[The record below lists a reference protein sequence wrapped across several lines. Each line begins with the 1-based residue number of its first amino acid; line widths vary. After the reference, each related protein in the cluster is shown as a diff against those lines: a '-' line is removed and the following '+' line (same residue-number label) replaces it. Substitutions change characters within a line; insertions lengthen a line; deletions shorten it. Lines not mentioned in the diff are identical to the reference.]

1 MGGLGEMALR
11 EGDATWS
18 AGLLLGGAG
27 RVALPAM
34 TTSGDELSISAWVYL
49 TSDFE
54 MPIVELHSDGLV
66 VYFGV
71 HGQHAKAAVRT
82 GANNP
87 TTASWTLSNANYVGA
102 SRWHL
107 LTLALSKPASSSST
121 FGTLYID
128 GVVHTAQE
136 QDLGSVD
143 LDVAWPAF
151 NSSIGMSR
159 LACTP
164 FTGAGGTST
173 STLSASCGAGA
184 GAGASYGLGRLKH
197 VALFPSAALSKHEV
211 MALYGGH
218 AGGYPYP
225 CTGAASAPALTYGY
239 SRPNASYYKAEA
251 ITPNVVCNYGDE
263 ARFFLEDEDELPAGL
278 SFATADGTLSG
289 TPTCPG
295 NPSPCFGERAFA
307 VVAYNS
313 AGAYTTE
320 IDLKVV
326 HRPPQLGYY
335 AAKAP
340 VYDFGAPIAT
350 NDVANVGGV
359 DGVAFSIV
367 NATPN
372 GLVGG
377 VLPGGLSFSPT
388 TGTLAGTPSQ
398 GAPVAKYLV
407 TAQNDGGASV
417 TPLWITVTEP
427 PPNIT
432 LGFEPLKVRT
442 SKDPMAYVSHELPG
456 GQSNTQIMM
465 EMGDALPNGR
475 VLLRGEISE
484 STLFNVYPPLPAG
497 LSIVSQPEPA
507 LVGSP
512 TASTNNVTT
521 WYTVRALTSSGVS
534 YASIE
539 LNVLPPPPHILGLV
553 GGETVHAI
561 KGLPIDERPLN
572 SSGGDGLCTMTM
584 LDNLRGWSNV
594 PPGLALDEYTGVLTG
609 SPEYTRDAYTY
620 RIACTNGGGSSFYD
634 LTLGISDP
642 GALDQSVSVSLGPL
656 DDELAALGR
665 EGLKGALT
673 SHIEDSLDT
682 WSMASSQL
690 APFSCAGRVRVD
702 SLRAD
707 LSALFFTI
715 EPHANASA
723 TPTEP
728 ELDSGRSLVTQLQE
742 QLADSASA
750 LMTPAPSTGLP
761 SSGLFT
767 SSLRA
772 AADGSVAGDKEVVLT
787 ETTQSVSLGDPID
800 SAFAV
805 AEVSYTKGLTISAN
819 TLDVNF
825 AISQPFFATSPALP
839 AGLSL
844 NPLTGSIEGTPTAE
858 AARIK
863 YKVKAEN
870 YADKAY
876 SRLYLSV
883 PNPTPVLGAYTRA
896 TSTYVRGANILPNT
910 VANTGGGKSTVSPYT
925 STNFFSVDVSAPLPA
940 GLIFDPDTGTIS
952 GAPSEA
958 KAMTTYTITATNSG
972 GQSTTTVAFEV
983 VEGVPFNDAETVS
996 PESGPIAG
1004 GTVIVLRTSGS
1015 DRFVSNE
1022 PPVCYFGSSPTT
1034 STWINLNDGTFS
1046 CTSPAHNSAAAQS
1059 VTVSLQGSSGRADA
1073 LSFAPPSG
1081 PVSFQYY
1088 DTSGDLDNA
1097 ALQQKSL
1104 TMRGGNVQT
1113 TWSTCPVPAPTSAV
1127 TRMRVDDEYG
1137 LFVLEDPTS
1146 CSGTQFA
1153 WASVGCQI
1161 TCALPDIGDME
1172 LKPRRVSLEIA
1183 LNGQQFFR
1191 HYAYN
1196 VGEAFQYT
1204 DTMDPILESI
1214 SPLTVAA
1221 GKNIS
1226 ISLTGSSF
1234 QPATEGSCVANASCA
1249 GVPFL
1254 PDVSCVGDSSLCAG
1268 VPNGTFI
1275 YKPALQLDNEL
1286 RCAVP
1291 QSMLSLTAANG
1302 CIIDFSVMNSGNR
1315 RSNPMSVTL
1324 FDVPMALSI
1333 APLVGPTAGGTT
1345 ITISGTGLDQT
1356 SLEPLTVRFGA
1367 TERTGT
1373 LVGSTVTAVSP
1384 VTSSVMDSTIE
1395 LSLNGQQYSTGSS
1408 AIFTTFTITS
1418 MKPRAVPAGKTVPIT
1433 IALSG
1438 LGNSAQTAGW
1448 SCKFLNS
1455 GGASTEVAA
1464 TFDTSDK
1471 TLTCVNPVR
1480 AANTTDQLTVK
1491 ALNSAYTAESTIA
1504 TLQHYST
1511 FNVLSLSRMSG
1522 PKAGGLPVMTVT
1534 ADYLPRTE
1542 DGVYCSFAGRAP
1554 RSGVWTS
1561 YTTAQCDVP
1570 SMTAAVATVTLALT
1584 RTDSL
1589 DAMYRDPTS
1598 ANYLFFGNPSLE
1610 YVAYGLQRI
1619 TPSNAPSDV
1628 DMNISIF
1635 VEGYR
1640 QATRTPSSGQCA
1652 LTNWPAIGST
1662 KEGDV
1667 TLVLDGIVAAGTDE
1681 TELICPVPFGS
1692 CSYTYQGGA
1701 FVPSGASCTAARAG
1715 TLTCNNPTY
1724 CAAFTGA
1731 NTWPSKSAKESIM
1744 VKVAMEG
1751 QGFTDPAQDPQFT
1764 LYPPIDLYE
1773 SLPPYGPVKGGFDF
1787 RANGTNLDQVD
1798 AGMVITCRF
1807 SIVGGDRDVDVQGSL
1822 LPSGVNCPVPA
1833 NLGTAAKYRVEVS
1846 LNALHFSSSTTTQNV
1861 SLYQLKTDGTKPKS
1875 GPLRGNTTIT
1885 LGIEN
1890 PPPCTGT
1897 GAACEIN
1904 CRFTCGSTIHTKS
1917 AQLRNN
1923 VLEVESDAVTEAC
1936 TLGTLEITHSGSVD
1950 ESLYT
1955 APVDF
1960 QRFYAPNATALAPT
1974 MGPSGGNFPVVV
1986 IGSDLSYDGAAYPTM
2001 CQWGAADGGIMR
2013 SGEASEN
2020 NTRLSCM
2027 MPQLSPSS
2035 HALTL
2040 SLNSPSSSDAGD
2052 TDLFDNLTVT
2062 AFTVAG
2068 RTPVSIPLNVSRD
2081 ATLTIN
2087 GFGDGGS
2094 NRSLERLLATK
2105 EIAMVC
2111 RFANLSAIG
2120 VEDDATKACG
2130 FSTSYVIARD
2140 PADTTVQCP
2149 APVLY
2154 ELAATNTDGAC
2165 ELSIEVA
2172 VFEGADAQH
2181 VHAEVARLGNAAD
2194 LTASLTNLTERMY
2207 FTQSNQYIFYYT
2219 PPIVTAVE
2227 VVTRT
2232 LLNTTTSVAVPSS
2245 MTTGSVLSAYAF
2257 QGGTATVRGV
2267 FPHWPESSYLRPNP
2281 TCRFGDDATPL
2292 TSATHGRDFITCNY
2306 AAHKQGEVP
2315 IDVSMSGE
2323 GDVFYGGSGGV
2334 DVIFTYKGCPA
2345 GQYAE
2350 TYTDECTD
2358 CPPGKYQDLEG
2369 TASCKVAAHDE
2380 YTDTHGAITPKK
2392 CPLNTNH
2399 SIVAAEVVA
2408 DSIEACICMP
2418 NFYSSVIDDDP
2429 DIYSGGMP
2437 GHACLPCDVN
2447 GKGGNCT
2454 GGTNLPLALPK
2465 FWYDG
2470 EHPIEHAAMLDGTP
2484 LNGSHPLFKFYMCGE
2499 PHPHIKCP
2507 GGPPNSCGDGYI
2519 ERTCIACNSS
2529 GTGRFEKDG
2538 QCIECPETTQGAI
2551 FVLIAMC
2558 LVFVVVGLC
2567 FLIAIKLAKIN
2578 VKAFASFSIGVR
2590 YWQVISTFG
2599 TLNLCWPAPVS
2610 GGFSFFN
2617 YIAFDLDDYVAQAA
2631 CAVDRIDQMTKT
2643 VAYIVAPL
2651 IFMCT
2656 VSVAFACI
2664 KVVNMIAEFKN
2675 SRKSGAAQTHIGQ
2688 RTVKH
2693 LNVCIHAFMYFLNLA
2708 YMMLARRVLAIYD
2721 CKYYCSLPEY
2731 DEEGF
2736 STGCREGHYYLE
2748 VDPRMTCYRHNFS
2761 SDDEHTVLW
2770 TRMSLISLAGV
2781 VLYLFGIPGLFL
2793 YKLFSNRAYTIF
2805 TKSLSMLSEQV
2816 EEGDLRPE
2824 KAVQRMLELAN
2835 QFGHKLDR
2843 RKKKARRAAQ
2853 RKENDF
2859 LKKHTGTLTNLLQQ
2873 AHKQFLLTNQSE
2885 NAPKYAAM
2893 KRELVEDVN
2902 NIVEQLDARVHLR
2915 SRYGFLLAR
2924 WRPTAFYWELVIMM
2938 QKLALAILA
2947 SHLKSHMVISAICAQ
2962 FVVFVAFA
2970 LQLHFNPYETA
2981 QDNRLDFYVCL
2992 SSEIVLFSGV
3002 LFQQTAGPDCNSE
3015 NNQIGPGSV
3024 AMREALG
3031 WINVAFMIGTTLMI
3045 LWQLGKNVSFRA
3057 RKMALMAAGLGPEA
3071 GGAGGASRMHA
3082 GHSAYDRDSKRR
3094 AETHFLLGARDGSEG
3109 APISDEELASAKA
3122 EAAAKNDVWVAASES
3137 DFRFMNLWMEASL
3150 PLDPL
3155 DERQQTPLMVASHAG
3170 ATYMCALLIAKGA
3183 DVRLQD
3189 RDGWT
3194 CLHHAVDAGHEKTVE
3209 YLCSRGTVP
3218 LDAQAT
3224 TNGFTALHITAFHDM
3239 RKLAAILLD
3248 AGASVGLKSTDGKT
3262 PVQLANERGSNRFL
3276 ASVAD
3281 KGKEEKRHTA
3291 AAGANAGK
3299 GRFHV
3304 RV

>member
-1 MGGLGEMALR
+1 MGGLGEMALK

-18 AGLLLGGAG
+18 AGLNLNGAG
-27 RVALPAM
+27 RVALPAL

-49 TSDFE
+49 TADFE
-54 MPIVELHSDGLV
+54 MPIVELHSDALII
-66 VYFGV
+66 YFGV

-82 GANNP
+82 GTSQP
-87 TTASWTLSNANYVGA
+87 MTASWTLSNANYVGS

-107 LTLALSKPASSSST
+107 LTLALSKPASSAST

-136 QDLGSVD
+136 QDLGTVD
-143 LDVAWPAF
+143 LDVSWPAF
-151 NSSIGMSR
+151 NSSIGASK
-159 LACTP
+159 LACTS
-164 FTGAGGTST
+164 FTSGGST
-173 STLSASCGAGA
+173 STLSSSCGVADT
-184 GAGASYGLGRLKH
+184 SYGRGKLKH

-218 AGGYPYP
+218 RSGYPYP
-225 CTGAASAPALTYGY
+225 CIAASSAPALTYGY

-278 SFATADGTLSG
+278 SFSTADGTLSG

-295 NPSPCFGERAFA
+295 NPSPCFGERTFA

-313 AGAYTTE
+313 AGAFTTE
-320 IDLKVV
+320 VDLKVV
-326 HRPPQLGYY
+326 HRPPLLGYY
-335 AAKAP
+335 TAKAP
-340 VYDFGAPIAT
+340 VYDFGAPIVT
-350 NDVANVGGV
+350 NEVPNTGGR
-359 DGVAFSIV
+359 DGVTYSIV

-372 GLVGG
+372 GLRDGS
-377 VLPGGLSFSPT
+377 LPSGLVFSAT
-388 TGTLAGTPSQ
+388 TGTLTGTPLQ
-398 GAPVAKYLV
+398 GSPVAKYLV

-432 LGFEPLKVRT
+432 LGFEPIKVRT
-442 SKDPMAYVSHELPG
+442 SKDPMAYVPHDLG
-456 GQSNTQIMM
+456 GQSHTQIQM

-475 VLLRGEISE
+475 VLLRGDISE

-539 LNVLPPPPHILGLV
+539 LNVLPPPPDIHGLV

-561 KGLPIDERPLN
+561 RGLPIDERPLN
-572 SSGGDGLCTMTM
+572 SSGGDGLCTMTL
-584 LDNLRGWSNV
+584 LDNLHGWSNV
-594 PPGLALDEYTGVLTG
+594 PPGLTLDESTGVLTG
-609 SPEYTRDAYTY
+609 SPLYTRDAYTY
-620 RIACTNGGGSSFYD
+620 RIACTNGGGSSHYD
-634 LTLGISDP
+634 LTLSISDP

-665 EGLKGALT
+665 EGLKSALK

-682 WSMASSQL
+682 WSMANSQL
-690 APFSCAGRVRVD
+690 NRFSCAGRVRVD
-702 SLRAD
+702 SLKAD
-707 LSALFFTI
+707 LSALYFTI
-715 EPHANASA
+715 EPQANASA

-728 ELDSGRSLVTQLQE
+728 ELDSGRSLVTQLQT
-742 QLADSASA
+742 QLADASSA
-750 LMTPAPSTGLP
+750 LMNPDPSTGLP
-761 SSGLFT
+761 ASGLFT
-767 SSLRA
+767 STLRA
-772 AADGSVAGDKEVVLT
+772 AADGSVAGDKAVVLT
-787 ETTQSVSLGDPID
+787 ETEKSVSLGDNILT
-800 SAFAV
+800 AFDY
-805 AEVSYTKGLTISAN
+805 AEVSYTKDVPIAANALSVNWATSA
-819 TLDVNF
+819 
-825 AISQPFFATSPALP
+825 PFYATSPALP

-844 NPLTGSIEGTPTAE
+844 NPTTGAIEGTPTAE

-870 YADKAY
+870 YASKAY

-883 PNPTPVLGAYTRA
+883 PNQAPVLGAYTRP
-896 TSTYVRGANILPNT
+896 TSTYVRGADILPNS
-910 VANTGGGKSTVSPYT
+910 VANTGGAKSTVGSYVG
-925 STNFFSVDVSAPLPA
+925 TNFFSVDQANGPPLPA
-940 GLIFDPDTGTIS
+940 GLQFDHDTGTIS

-958 KAMTTYTITATNSG
+958 KAMATYYITATNSG
-972 GQSTTTVAFEV
+972 GSSTTNVSFEV
-983 VEGVPFNDAETVS
+983 VDGVPFNDDETVS

-1034 STWINLNDGTFS
+1034 SSWINLNDGTFS
-1046 CTSPAHNSAAAQS
+1046 CTSPSHNSPAAEP
-1059 VTVSLQGSSGRADA
+1059 VTVSLQGSSGRAAA
-1073 LSFAPPSG
+1073 LSYAAPSAPPG
-1081 PVSFQYY
+1081 APVDFQYY
-1088 DTSGDLDNA
+1088 ETSGADLESVDLN
-1097 ALQQKSL
+1097 LKSL
-1104 TMRGGNVQT
+1104 TMQGGNIQMQ
-1113 TWSTCPVPAPTSAV
+1113 WATCPVPQPTQTV
-1127 TRMRVDDEYG
+1127 TRVRVDDEYG
-1137 LFVLEDPTS
+1137 LFVLEDPSS
-1146 CSGTQFA
+1146 CDIAQEAQPQT
-1153 WASVGCQI
+1153 GCGI
-1161 TCALPDIGDME
+1161 TCKLPNINDMS
-1172 LKPRRVSLEIA
+1172 LKPRRVALEIA

-1191 HYAYN
+1191 NYPITAN
-1196 VGEAFQYT
+1196 GGEGFRYT
-1204 DTMDPILESI
+1204 DTMTPVLASI
-1214 SPLTVAA
+1214 SPRTIAA
-1221 GKNIS
+1221 GKNAS
-1226 ISLTGSSF
+1226 ISLMGSAF
-1234 QPATEGSCVANASCA
+1234 QPATAGSCVVNASCN
-1249 GVPFL
+1249 GVP
-1254 PDVSCVGDSSLCAG
+1254 AG
-1268 VPNGTFI
+1268 GLISMPT
-1275 YKPALQLDNEL
+1275 LTLETEL

-1291 QSMLSLTAANG
+1291 QSMLSLTAANN
-1302 CIIDFSVMNSGNR
+1302 CYLNFSVNNEGDM
-1315 RSNPMSVTL
+1315 RSEPMSVTL
-1324 FDVPMALSI
+1324 FDVPTGLSI
-1333 APLVGPTAGGTT
+1333 TPLLGPTAGGTT
-1345 ITISGTGLDQT
+1345 ITISGTGLDQP
-1356 SLEPLTVRFGA
+1356 SHEPLKVRFGA
-1367 TERTGT
+1367 VETDGT
-1373 LVGSTVTAVSP
+1373 LVGSQVTATSP
-1384 VTSSVMDSTIE
+1384 YTSSVMESTIE
-1395 LSLNGQQYSTGSS
+1395 LSLNGQQYSAGSTAS
-1408 AIFTTFTITS
+1408 FTTFAITS
-1418 MKPRAVPAGKTVPIT
+1418 MKPRAVPAGKQVPIT

-1438 LGNSAQTAGW
+1438 LGSSSQTAGW
-1448 SCKFLNS
+1448 MCKFTNS
-1455 GGASTEVAA
+1455 ATSTEVAA
-1464 TFDTSDK
+1464 TFDANDK
-1471 TLTCVNPVR
+1471 TLTCINPQG

-1491 ALNSAYTAESTIA
+1491 AQDSAYSAVSTMA

-1511 FNVLSLSRMSG
+1511 FKVLSFSTMAG
-1522 PKAGGLPVMTVT
+1522 PKAGGGVITVT

-1554 RSGVWTS
+1554 RAGVWKNHQE
-1561 YTTAQCDVP
+1561 ADCDVP
-1570 SMTAAVATVTLALT
+1570 SMTAAVAEVTLALT

-1589 DAMYRDPTS
+1589 AAEYRDPNNP
-1598 ANYLFFGNPSLE
+1598 NYLFFGNSSLQ

-1619 TPSNAPSDV
+1619 SPANAPSDR
-1628 DMNISIF
+1628 DMNISIV

-1640 QATRTPSSGQCA
+1640 QASRTPTSGQCA
-1652 LTNWPAIGST
+1652 LTNWPAIGNT

-1667 TLVLDGIVAAGTDE
+1667 TLVLDGIVAPGTDE
-1681 TELICPVPFGS
+1681 TELICPIPFGS
-1692 CSYTYQGGA
+1692 CRYTYSGGV
-1701 FVPSGASCTAARAG
+1701 FVASGDSCTTERAG

-1731 NTWPSKSAKESIM
+1731 NTWPSQSARESIM

-1751 QGFTDPAQDPQFT
+1751 QAFTDPAQDPQFT
-1764 LYPPIDLYE
+1764 LFPPIDLTA
-1773 SLPPYGPVKGGFDF
+1773 SQPPYGPVRGDF
-1787 RANGTNLDQVD
+1787 YFEANGTNLDQFFMTNS
-1798 AGMVITCRF
+1798 AGDQVARGTIKCRF
-1807 SIVGGDRDVDVQGSL
+1807 SRVGDDRSVDVDGEL
-1822 LPSGVNCPVPA
+1822 REPSGVRCLVPT
-1833 NLGTAAKYRVEVS
+1833 NLGAAANYHVEVS
-1846 LNALHFSSSTTTQNV
+1846 LNSIHFSASTTTQNV
-1861 SLYQLKTDGTKPKS
+1861 SLYQLKTDGTRPKS

-1904 CRFTCGSTIHTKS
+1904 CRFTCGSTNHTKS
-1917 AQLRNN
+1917 AQLRNG
-1923 VLEVESDAVTEAC
+1923 VLQVDSDAIAEAC
-1936 TLGTLEITHSGSVD
+1936 TDGTLAITHAGSLD
-1950 ESLYT
+1950 DDLYT
-1955 APVDF
+1955 DPVPF
-1960 QRFYAPNATALAPT
+1960 QRYVSPNATALVPT

-1986 IGSDLSYDGAAYPTM
+1986 IGSDLSYSGAAYPTM

-2013 SGEASEN
+2013 SGVASDD
-2020 NTRLSCM
+2020 NTRLSCQ

-2040 SLNSPSSSDAGD
+2040 SLNSPSSSDTGD
-2052 TDLFDNLTVT
+2052 TDLFDDLMVT

-2094 NRSLERLLATK
+2094 NSSLETLLATK
-2105 EIAMVC
+2105 AIAMVC

-2120 VEDDATKACG
+2120 VDTPATKACG
-2130 FSTSYVIARD
+2130 FSTSYVIARE
-2140 PADTTVQCP
+2140 PADTTVQCT

-2154 ELAATNTDGAC
+2154 ELASTNTDGAC
-2165 ELSIEVA
+2165 ELSVEVA
-2172 VFEGADAQH
+2172 VFEGADAEY
-2181 VHAEVARLGNAAD
+2181 VHAEATRLGNDAD
-2194 LTASLTNLTERMY
+2194 LTDSLTNLTDRMY
-2207 FTQSNQYIFYYT
+2207 FTQSNQYIFYYE
-2219 PPIVTAVE
+2219 PPIVQSVE

-2232 LLNTTTSVAVPSS
+2232 LLNTSTGDAVPSS
-2245 MTTGSVLSAYAF
+2245 MTTGAALSAYAF
-2257 QGGTATVRGV
+2257 QGGTATVRGI
-2267 FPHWPESSYLRPNP
+2267 FPYWPESSYLRPNP

-2292 TSATHGRDFITCNY
+2292 TSNSHGRDFITCNY
-2306 AAHKQGEVP
+2306 AAHKQGEVA
-2315 IDVSMSGE
+2315 IDISMSGE
-2323 GDVFYGGSGGV
+2323 GDVFYGGANGV

-2350 TYTDECTD
+2350 TFTDECTD
-2358 CPPGKYQDLEG
+2358 CPPGKYQDMEG
-2369 TASCKVAAHDE
+2369 TASCKMAAHDE
-2380 YTDTHGAITPKK
+2380 YTDTYGAITPKK

-2399 SIVAAEVVA
+2399 SIVASEVVA

-2418 NFYSSVIDDDP
+2418 NFYSSVIDDQS
-2429 DIYSGGMP
+2429 DIYTGGMP
-2437 GHACLPCDVN
+2437 GHPCLPCDVN

-2470 EHPIEHAAMLDGTP
+2470 EHPIEHAEKLDGTP

-2507 GGPPNSCGDGYI
+2507 GGPPNSCGEGYV

-2651 IFMCT
+2651 VFMCT

-2664 KVVNMIAEFKN
+2664 KVVNMIAEFRN

-2731 DEEGF
+2731 DDEGVA
-2736 STGCREGHYYLE
+2736 TGCREGHYYLE
-2748 VDPRMTCYRHNFS
+2748 VDPRMTCYRHNFA
-2761 SDDEHTVLW
+2761 SDDEYTVLW

-2835 QFGHKLDR
+2835 QFGHKLER
-2843 RKKKARRAAQ
+2843 RKKKKRRD
-2853 RKENDF
+2853 KENDF

-3015 NNQIGPGSV
+3015 DNQIGPGSV

-3155 DERQQTPLMVASHAG
+3155 DERQQTPLMVAAHAG

-3209 YLCSRGTVP
+3209 YLCSKGTVP